1 MPRTAILYAGPMPTW
16 RSRAATVERRCRSPG
31 SISGHPGGFGRSTV
45 AGRDGDESQ
54 MQRYSARCDSADLLR
69 STMTAGAAPP

>member
-1 MPRTAILYAGPMPTW
+1 MPRIAILYAGPMSTG
-16 RSRAATVERRCRSPG
+16 RSRAATVERRCRSPE

-54 MQRYSARCDSADLLR
+54 MQRYSARFDCEDPLR
-69 STMTAGAAPP
+69 STMTAGAVPP